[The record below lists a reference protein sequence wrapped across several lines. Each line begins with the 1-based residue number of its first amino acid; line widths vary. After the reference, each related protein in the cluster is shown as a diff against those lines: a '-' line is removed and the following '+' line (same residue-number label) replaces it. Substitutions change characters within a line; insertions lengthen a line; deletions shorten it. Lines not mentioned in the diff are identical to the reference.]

1 MDMDMELV
9 QSWIGAVA
17 FELNLEFEF
26 TAGNRPQGAP
36 CQLRQPEDPMGVE
49 GNTKALIAS

>member
-1 MDMDMELV
+1 MDMELV

-36 CQLRQPEDPMGVE
+36 RQLRQPEDPMGVE